1 MIHIICDI
9 FKSIL
14 YGPYRSYWFYS
25 DSLIISFIIQSSLTC
40 ILYDI
45 PSTIGLN
52 IGHMTSDHMAHDMS
66 HDMTW
71 SKVINW
77 HLARI
82 PRLSLV
88 RSVARFVF
96 YSMVRSID
104 YGP

>member
-1 MIHIICDI
+1 M
-9 FKSIL
+9 
-14 YGPYRSYWFYS
+14 R
-25 DSLIISFIIQSSLTC
+25 
-40 ILYDI
+40 
-45 PSTIGLN
+45 
-52 IGHMTSDHMAHDMS
+52 SDHMA

-77 HLARI
+77 KLDRI
-82 PRLSLV
+82 PKLSVV